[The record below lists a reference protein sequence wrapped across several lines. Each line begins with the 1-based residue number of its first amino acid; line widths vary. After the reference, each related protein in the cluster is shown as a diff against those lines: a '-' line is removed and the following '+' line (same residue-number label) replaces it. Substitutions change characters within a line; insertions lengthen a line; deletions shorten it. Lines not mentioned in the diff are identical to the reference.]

1 MSEKPDTDQSLK
13 KARVKTT
20 KVKGIPAKISIDDC
34 LKAIKVLSDK
44 GGTSK
49 ANDLEASFG
58 GKKNREL
65 LSRSL
70 AALSR
75 LNILEKSGATF
86 SLGEMGGKFVVASEE
101 EKKRTLAEKI
111 ISYPNYN
118 DVFIRLNNESEKSVK
133 KEDIT
138 DMWINIAGGGIDIR
152 QKYTLTFSSLA
163 SWCGLVEDTGR
174 TIKLKAL
181 GIRLLERK
189 PSESGDILSPLSITQ
204 PPLVPP
210 STSQLPP
217 PSPSTSPPSLSGLV
231 CPICND
237 TEIGLKSEDII
248 QAIQTKS
255 GHLIYLKYTYYCRNC
270 RSEFTRLLQQSYE
283 SPAL

>member
-13 KARVKTT
+13 KTRVKTT

-58 GKKNREL
+58 GKKNREF

-86 SLGEMGGKFVVASEE
+86 SLGEMGGNFVAASEE
-101 EKKRTLAEKI
+101 EKKRILAEKV

-181 GIRLLERK
+181 GIRLLEGK

-204 PPLVPP
+204 PPL
-210 STSQLPP
+210 
-217 PSPSTSPPSLSGLV
+217 PSPSTSPPSPSGIV
-231 CPICND
+231 CPICNG

-248 QAIQTKS
+248 QTIQTKS
-255 GHLIYLKYTYYCRNC
+255 GNLIYLKYTYYCRNC
-270 RSEFTRLLQQSYE
+270 RSEFTRLQQQSYE